1 MNLKQMKQ
9 GDVKQ
14 LNALTLAY
22 MGDAVYESYIREYL
36 ITKGMTKPNRLHKEA
51 TKYVSAKAQAKIVD
65 HMREENFLTD
75 EELSVLRRGRN
86 AKSHSVPKNV
96 DVRTY
101 NYSSAFEAVVG
112 YLYLL
117 GEKERVTEWMERAV
131 MIIEEGGEAK

>member
-1 MNLKQMKQ
+1 MKQ

-22 MGDAVYESYIREYL
+22 MGDAVYESYIRQYL
-36 ITKGMTKPNRLHKEA
+36 ITKGMTKPNKLHKEA

-65 HMREENFLTD
+65 VMRETQFLT
-75 EELSVLRRGRN
+75 EEETNVLRRGRN

-112 YLYLL
+112 YLHLL
-117 GEKERVTEWMERAV
+117 GKHERVTQWLEQAV
-131 MIIEEGGEAK
+131 RIIEEGGEAK